1 MPPLPV
7 RLLVVSGLAIGL
19 VLGGGA
25 LVAYQRISAT
35 KQAAEAEER
44 RTTAASRAS
53 ERRRLTLEQRPRSG
67 RAPSA
72 APSTSRAG
80 EQ

>member
-1 MPPLPV
+1 MPPVPV

-35 KQAAEAEER
+35 KQAAEA
-44 RTTAASRAS
+44 
-53 ERRRLTLEQRPRSG
+53 
-67 RAPSA
+67 
-72 APSTSRAG
+72 
-80 EQ
+80 